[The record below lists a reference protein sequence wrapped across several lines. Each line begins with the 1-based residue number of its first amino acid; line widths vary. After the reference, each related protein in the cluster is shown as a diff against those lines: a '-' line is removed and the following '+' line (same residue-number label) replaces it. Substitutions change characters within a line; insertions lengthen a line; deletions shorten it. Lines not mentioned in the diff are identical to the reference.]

1 MRVAKPKLLGIAYA
15 AKAAP
20 VVEDWRR
27 LAKMGTDDE
36 KRLAT
41 AKLRSLITF
50 GLRGR
55 KNH

>member
-1 MRVAKPKLLGIAYA
+1 VAKPKLLGIAYA